1 MVLSMSMSIPKS
13 IFLFHSFPRDLT
25 RWEATRANNDCDVR
39 DLRARLELCLDRLVE
54 LCSNVDCR
62 LVEEKVGGEE
72 EIPTDT
78 EFLVRSPL
86 VTAMVRK
93 ELAVCI
99 RDLIHHGLGQS
110 RPGAG
115 ILPFSGC
122 MSGMSS
128 YVSF

>member
-1 MVLSMSMSIPKS
+1 M
-13 IFLFHSFPRDLT
+13 
-25 RWEATRANNDCDVR
+25 
-39 DLRARLELCLDRLVE
+39 E

-62 LVEEKVGGEE
+62 LVEEKVGEE
-72 EIPTDT
+72 EIPT
-78 EFLVRSPL
+78 EFLVRSPR

-99 RDLIHHGLGQS
+99 RDLIHHGLGQT

-122 MSGMSS
+122 MSGMYFNGKYFSIE
-128 YVSF
+128 YFNIKYFNTKYFYEIYFGLRFELVFQYEIVHYENVCKIFPYM

>member
-1 MVLSMSMSIPKS
+1 MCPESFLKEAFPIPLHFY
-13 IFLFHSFPRDLT
+13 FLPFPRDPLP
-25 RWEATRANNDCDVR
+25 WWDATEANNDCAVR

-62 LVEEKVGGEE
+62 QVEEKVGEE
-72 EIPTDT
+72 EIPT
-78 EFLVRSPL
+78 EFLVRSPR

-99 RDLIHHGLGQS
+99 RDLIHHGLGQT

-122 MSGMSS
+122 MSGMCSNS
-128 YVSF
+128 